1 MQETG
6 RRGAPS
12 LFCPFATHRT
22 VHRARLRTVCQA
34 LLRTVRR
41 ARLRTASQALLRTAC
56 QALLRTACQ
65 ALLRTAWQPPAPAHR
80 HRPHHRRTAACA
92 APVSSASSPLTA
104 RRPHFRPHL
113 QSTPPSASSS
123 AARHQPAAFPTSP
136 SPVPAAARRLFSDL
150 PVCVSHTSRNKC
162 MHICSTC

>member
-1 MQETG
+1 MQGTG
-6 RRGAPS
+6 RRALRLFFAP
-12 LFCPFATHRT
+12 LPRT
-22 VHRARLRTVCQA
+22 GLCTKPCSGPCTEPCSGLCTELCSGLCAEPGSGLRARLCSGPHGSR
-34 LLRTVRR
+34 LL
-41 ARLRTASQALLRTAC
+41 
-56 QALLRTACQ
+56 
-65 ALLRTAWQPPAPAHR
+65 PHHR

-123 AARHQPAAFPTSP
+123 AARHQPATFPTTP

-150 PVCVSHTSRNKC
+150 PVYVSHTSRNKC
-162 MHICSTC
+162 MHICSTH

>member
-6 RRGAPS
+6 RQGAPS
-12 LFCPFATHRT
+12 LFAPLPRT
-22 VHRARLRTVCQA
+22 GLCTKPCSGLCTEPCSGLCAEPCSGLRARLCSGLCA
-34 LLRTVRR
+34 EPCSGPR
-41 ARLRTASQALLRTAC
+41 ARLCSGPHAGRLL
-56 QALLRTACQ
+56 
-65 ALLRTAWQPPAPAHR
+65 
-80 HRPHHRRTAACA
+80 PHHSHRRTA

-123 AARHQPAAFPTSP
+123 AARHQPATFPTTP